1 MFLKL
6 YITCVIFTCV
16 KSFLLDDRT
25 TVIPSPDALS
35 THELLR
41 ILDEE
46 RYLRNQLESA
56 VTGLTSRLTG
66 LEKAVTGL
74 YHQIQHNI
82 STLAFQTDRLLE
94 LQLNGTITSLK
105 TDISNFSSSILQV
118 SQYMEFRLKNIENK
132 LNETEI
138 HAENMTKRQE
148 HKLILIEDEL
158 NKTDILVAN
167 LSAIT
172 NRQEQAIDDLKNKL
186 YVNGLRIQNISLSE
200 QNLSLIVKD
209 LERPTV
215 AFSAEGIDIGNATLL
230 TNQTI
235 VFTNL
240 ILNIGDAYDSSTGI
254 FTAPINGLYMFSV
267 QMCAQHSP
275 RSNKR
280 FVFKVFAGPKVIQSI
295 LNGRYDFYH
304 TYDSRVANN
313 AGTVTQPLV
322 AGEKVWVQNAGSQ
335 YVGLSGYS
343 NDCWNH
349 FGGVLIH

>member
-25 TVIPSPDALS
+25 TVKPSPDALS

-215 AFSAEGIDIGNATLL
+215 AFSAEGIGNATLL

-240 ILNIGDAYDSSTGI
+240 ILNIGDAYNSSTGI
-254 FTAPINGLYMFSV
+254 FTAPVNGLYMFSV
-267 QMCAQHSP
+267 QMCTQY
-275 RSNKR
+275 RSR
-280 FVFKVFAGPKVIQSI
+280 SQFRVFAGPKVIQSI
-295 LNGRYDFYH
+295 LD
-304 TYDSRVANN
+304 DSNHSIYSRGVSNTAGNVAQSL
-313 AGTVTQPLV
+313 T
-322 AGEKVWVQNAGSQ
+322 AGEEVWIQNAGSP
-335 YVGLSGYS
+335 YSELSRYS